1 MPEERAQA
9 RPAESATRRGYRAS
23 RKRRRLGVK
32 PGDGSLNGF
41 VQKDIMTSM
50 RSSSRTLSLEHGPG
64 FAPALRRTAL
74 GVLVASIMLAPAC
87 APSRTAGQRQ
97 GATASAPT
105 TRSIVLRLEP
115 NELEEVRLDEAQA
128 AAESEDYETALRIF
142 KDLLHE
148 NPTLVD
154 AYTGMGTVLEEKGD
168 LELAESA
175 YGRASKLDPQDFP
188 AASGHGRV
196 LEALGQVKQAIRAF
210 QRALVIRPADLD
222 ANLAMARLLMT
233 TGQADG
239 AIAFAERA
247 TRLDPSN
254 GYAHLSL
261 ARAYSRAG
269 RGKDAIREYEIACE
283 LIEPPADVMMAL
295 VNAYAAEKRY
305 QEAANAAEALT
316 RTSASAAAYERLGWA
331 LFRLSEFAKS
341 DEAYRKSI
349 ELDPEYW
356 PALNGV
362 GVNALNVWIKNGK
375 DPNDPL
381 RDEARLMLQ
390 RSLRAN
396 ANQPKVA
403 ALLLKYR
410 L

>member
-1 MPEERAQA
+1 
-9 RPAESATRRGYRAS
+9 
-23 RKRRRLGVK
+23 
-32 PGDGSLNGF
+32 
-41 VQKDIMTSM
+41 M
-50 RSSSRTLSLEHGPG
+50 RFMCSSNPTFFLACDPGPG
-64 FAPALRRTAL
+64 VALRRTAL
-74 GVLVASIMLAPAC
+74 AVVVASAVVAAGC

-97 GATASAPT
+97 GATASAPA

-115 NELEEVRLDEAQA
+115 NEVEEIRLEEAQK
-128 AAESEDYETALRIF
+128 AAEGEDYETALRIF
-142 KDLLHE
+142 KDLLNE

-168 LELAESA
+168 LELAEAA
-175 YGRASKLDPQDFP
+175 YGRAGRLDPQDFT

-196 LEALGQVKQAIRAF
+196 LEALGQVKQAVRAF

-222 ANLAMARLLMT
+222 ANLAMARLLLA
-233 TGQADG
+233 TGQAEG
-239 AIAFAERA
+239 SIAFAERA
-247 TRLDPSN
+247 TRLEPTN

-261 ARAYSRAG
+261 ARAYSKAG
-269 RGKDAIREYEIACE
+269 RGKEAIREYEIACE
-283 LIEPPADVMMAL
+283 LIEPPADVMLAL

-316 RTSASAAAYERLGWA
+316 RTSPSAAAYERLGWS
-331 LFRLSEFAKS
+331 LFRLGEFAKS

-349 ELDPEYW
+349 ELDAEYW

-396 ANQPKVA
+396 PDQPKVA

>member
-1 MPEERAQA
+1 M
-9 RPAESATRRGYRAS
+9 S
-23 RKRRRLGVK
+23 
-32 PGDGSLNGF
+32 F
-41 VQKDIMTSM
+41 M
-50 RSSSRTLSLEHGPG
+50 RSSRRALSLARDPGSG
-64 FAPALRRTAL
+64 FALQRVGL
-74 GVLVASIMLAPAC
+74 GTLVGAVLLASAC

-97 GATASAPT
+97 GATASAPSQ
-105 TRSIVLRLEP
+105 RSIVLRLEP
-115 NELEEVRLDEAQA
+115 NEVEEIRLDAAQQA
-128 AAESEDYETALRIF
+128 AETEDYETALRIF

-154 AYTGMGTVLEEKGD
+154 AYTGMGSVLEEKGD
-168 LELAESA
+168 LELAEAA
-175 YGRASKLDPQDFP
+175 YGRAGKLDPQDFS

-196 LEALGQVKQAIRAF
+196 LEALGQAKQAIRAF

-222 ANLAMARLLMT
+222 ANLAMARLLLA

-247 TRLDPSN
+247 TRLEPTN

-261 ARAYSRAG
+261 ARSYSKAG
-269 RGKDAIREYEIACE
+269 RGKEAIREYEIACE
-283 LIEPPADVMMAL
+283 LIEPPADVMLAL

-316 RTSASAAAYERLGWA
+316 RTSPSAAAYERLGWS

-349 ELDPEYW
+349 EIDPAYW

-396 ANQPKVA
+396 QDQPKVA
-403 ALLLKYR
+403 ALLMKYR

>member
-1 MPEERAQA
+1 MR
-9 RPAESATRRGYRAS
+9 
-23 RKRRRLGVK
+23 
-32 PGDGSLNGF
+32 
-41 VQKDIMTSM
+41 SM
-50 RSSSRTLSLEHGPG
+50 RSSRPELSPSRDLAGCFVVRH
-64 FAPALRRTAL
+64 AAL
-74 GVLVASIMLAPAC
+74 GALVSAVLLGSAC

-97 GATASAPT
+97 GATASAPA

-115 NELEEVRLDEAQA
+115 NEVEEIRLDEAEQ
-128 AAESEDYETALRIF
+128 AAESEDYDTALRIF

-168 LELAESA
+168 LELAEAA
-175 YGRASKLDPQDFP
+175 YGRAGKLDPQDFI
-188 AASGHGRV
+188 AAAGHGRV
-196 LEALGQVKQAIRAF
+196 LEALGQAKQAIRAF

-222 ANLAMARLLMT
+222 ANLAMSRLLLA
-233 TGQADG
+233 TGQVDA

-247 TRLDPSN
+247 TRLDPTN

-261 ARAYSRAG
+261 ARAYSKAG
-269 RGKDAIREYEIACE
+269 RGKEAIREYEIACE
-283 LIEPPADVMMAL
+283 LIDPPADVMLAL

-316 RTSASAAAYERLGWA
+316 RTSPSAAAFERLGWA
-331 LFRLSEFAKS
+331 LFRLSDFAKS

-349 ELDPEYW
+349 ELDAGYW

-362 GVNALNVWIKNGK
+362 GVNALNVWIQKGK

-396 ANQPKVA
+396 PDQPKVA

>member
-1 MPEERAQA
+1 M
-9 RPAESATRRGYRAS
+9 S
-23 RKRRRLGVK
+23 
-32 PGDGSLNGF
+32 
-41 VQKDIMTSM
+41 SM
-50 RSSSRTLSLEHGPG
+50 RSRRPALSLNRKPG
-64 FAPALRRTAL
+64 SSFVLRHAAL
-74 GVLVASIMLAPAC
+74 GAFVASLAFASAC

-97 GATASAPT
+97 GAAASAPVQ
-105 TRSIVLRLEP
+105 RSIVLRLEP
-115 NELEEVRLDEAQA
+115 NEIEEIRLEEAQQA
-128 AAESEDYETALRIF
+128 VETEDYDTALRIF

-148 NPTLVD
+148 NPTLVN
-154 AYTGMGTVLEEKGD
+154 AYTGMGSVLEEKGD

-175 YGRASKLDPQDFP
+175 YSRAGKLDPQDFG

-196 LEALGQVKQAIRAF
+196 LEALGQAKQAIRAF

-222 ANLAMARLLMT
+222 ANIAMARLLLA
-233 TGQADG
+233 TGQAD
-239 AIAFAERA
+239 AAVAFAERA
-247 TRLDPSN
+247 TRLEPTN

-261 ARAYSRAG
+261 ARAYSKAG
-269 RGKDAIREYEIACE
+269 RGKEAIREYEIACE
-283 LIEPPADVMMAL
+283 LIDPPADVMLAL

-316 RTSASAAAYERLGWA
+316 RTSPSAAAFERLGWS
-331 LFRLSEFAKS
+331 LFRVSDFAKS

-362 GVNALNVWIKNGK
+362 GVNALNVWIQNGK
-375 DPNDPL
+375 NPNDPL

-396 ANQPKVA
+396 PDQPKVA